1 MNLLTQSPTP
11 DPAPIDP
18 GGEGPK
24 DSHEILKEVRAQI
37 KLGAIQAERLQGRD
51 KAAPKASLAV
61 YAEPTLE
68 ELSGAKLVRRERTA
82 LAIAE
87 SHDLS
92 AVTARVLAHRGFKN
106 DETLDAFLAPKLA
119 EFTATLGDLKGLR
132 AATKLITGAIKA
144 NESISLICDYDADGT
159 TSAAILSRFLR
170 SLGATVHVL
179 SPDRNREGHGLN
191 VARVEEAAARGSGL
205 VIALDFGT
213 KSHTE
218 LTKARALGMKTV
230 VIDHH
235 HKPEGPELP
244 VDALINPRQDGCGFT
259 HEDVCS
265 AGLTWLVA
273 SHLRTHLMHGSDPLL
288 RERAKRSNV
297 RSLLP
302 LAALGTIADVVELT
316 PCNRA
321 IVAAGLG
328 ELDRTKIKGLQALK
342 DLAGI
347 TGAAT
352 AEDLGFGLG
361 PRLNALSRMLRT
373 TEGKKT
379 AGQVMV
385 ELLTTPSRKRGYE
398 LAELADTKN
407 KERKELENL
416 VAKKIIE
423 KVEASGALPPVLFVS
438 EHEFNGAIQGIIAA
452 RLVERYNRPAFVMRA
467 DDAGLLVGSA
477 RGVPGVHLAKILEKT
492 KHLIERGGGHPGAAG
507 FSIRAENLPAFE
519 KAVTRLVNASLK
531 GGEAK
536 RIELADVA
544 VTVRELNAAGP
555 HLMDEFK
562 LIEPFGRGN
571 PAPKLFVDRLTVASI
586 ERLDN
591 KHLKVWFRQ
600 GDDYIYGFLWRN
612 RSHPALSVGA
622 VVDVVAKPFLETR
635 NADHNRE
642 KQTIKLELLAVKTTP
657 PS

>member
-1 MNLLTQSPTP
+1 MNLHPQPSPAEP
-11 DPAPIDP
+11 NPLDSAD
-18 GGEGPK
+18 EGPK
-24 DSHEILKEVRAQI
+24 DSHEILRDVRAQI
-37 KLGAIQAERLQGRD
+37 KLGALQTERLHNRER
-51 KAAPKASLAV
+51 PTNKASLAV
-61 YAEPTLE
+61 HAEPSLE

-82 LAIAE
+82 LTIAE
-87 SHDLS
+87 TNDLS
-92 AVTARVLAHRGFKN
+92 IVTARVLAHRGFKN
-106 DETLDAFLAPKLA
+106 DGVLDGFLSPKINEHIA
-119 EFTATLGDLKGLR
+119 RLGDLKGLR
-132 AATKLITGAIKA
+132 AATKIITSAVKA
-144 NESISLICDYDADGT
+144 NESITIICDYDADGT

-170 SLGATVHVL
+170 SLGATVNVL

-191 VARVEEAAARGSGL
+191 IRRVEEAAARGAKL

-218 LTKARALGMKTV
+218 IARARELGMKTV

-235 HKPEGPELP
+235 HKPDGPELP
-244 VDALINPRQDGCGFT
+244 VDALINPRQDGCGFG

-273 SHLRTHLMHGSDPLL
+273 AHLRKHLMKGADPLL
-288 RERAKRSNV
+288 RNLAKRSNV

-321 IVAAGLG
+321 IVAAGLH
-328 ELDRTKIKGLQALK
+328 ELDRTKIKGLKALK

-373 TEGKKT
+373 PEGKKT
-379 AGQVMV
+379 AGMLMV

-423 KVEASGALPPVLFVS
+423 KVEASGTLPPVLFVS

-467 DDAGLLVGSA
+467 DEAGLLVGSA

-507 FSIRAENLPAFE
+507 FSLRAENLPAFE
-519 KAVTRLVNASLK
+519 KAVTRLVNAALK
-531 GGEAK
+531 GGDAK
-536 RIELADVA
+536 RIERADVA
-544 VTVRELNAAGP
+544 VTVKELNTAGA
-555 HLMDEFK
+555 HLIDEFK

-600 GDDYIYGFLWRN
+600 GDEYIYGFLWRH
-612 RSHPALSVGA
+612 RSHPALAVGA
-622 VVDVVAKPFLETR
+622 MVDVVAKPFLETR

-642 KQTIKLELLAVKTTP
+642 KQVIKLELLAVKSSPVT
-657 PS
+657 

>member
-1 MNLLTQSPTP
+1 MNLHLEPSPAEP
-11 DPAPIDP
+11 NPLDSAD
-18 GGEGPK
+18 EGPK
-24 DSHEILKEVRAQI
+24 DSHEILRDVRAQI
-37 KLGAIQAERLQGRD
+37 KLGALQTERLHSRERP
-51 KAAPKASLAV
+51 ANKASLAV
-61 YAEPTLE
+61 HAEPSLE
-68 ELSGAKLVRRERTA
+68 ELSGAKLVRRERMA
-82 LAIAE
+82 LTIAE
-87 SHDLS
+87 TNDLS
-92 AVTARVLAHRGFKN
+92 IVTARVLAHRGFKN
-106 DETLDAFLAPKLA
+106 DGVLEDFLNPKINEHIA
-119 EFTATLGDLKGLR
+119 ELGDLKGLR
-132 AATKLITGAIKA
+132 AATKIITNAVKV
-144 NESISLICDYDADGT
+144 NESITIVCDYDADGT

-170 SLGATVHVL
+170 SLGATVNVL

-191 VARVEEAAARGSGL
+191 IRRIEEAAARGAKL
-205 VIALDFGT
+205 IIALDFGT

-218 LTKARALGMKTV
+218 IARARELGIKTV

-235 HKPEGPELP
+235 HKPDGPELP
-244 VDALINPRQDGCGFT
+244 VDALINPRQDGCGFGQ
-259 HEDVCS
+259 EDICS

-273 SHLRTHLMHGSDPLL
+273 AHLRKHLMKGTDPLL
-288 RERAKRSNV
+288 RDRAKRSNV

-321 IVAAGLG
+321 IVAAGLH
-328 ELDRTKIKGLQALK
+328 ELDRTKIKGLKALK
-342 DLAGI
+342 ELAGI

-361 PRLNALSRMLRT
+361 PRLNALSRMLRSA
-373 TEGKKT
+373 EGKKT
-379 AGQVMV
+379 AGMVMV

-423 KVEASGALPPVLFVS
+423 KVEASGTLPPVLFVS

-507 FSIRAENLPAFE
+507 FSLRAENLPAFE
-519 KAVTRLVNASLK
+519 KAVTRLVNAALK
-531 GGEAK
+531 GGDPK
-536 RIELADVA
+536 RIERADVA
-544 VTVRELNAAGP
+544 VTVKELNTAGA
-555 HLMDEFK
+555 HLIDEFK

-600 GDDYIYGFLWRN
+600 GDEYIYGFLWRH
-612 RSHPALSVGA
+612 RSHPALAVGA
-622 VVDVVAKPFLETR
+622 TVDVVAKPFLETR

-642 KQTIKLELLAVKTTP
+642 KQVIKLELLAVKSSPVT
-657 PS
+657 